1 MKKQDPKKQAQ
12 SLPCNFNTLTVI
24 ENKTY
29 LDIENIECMYVNDT
43 YFNVQVFVD
52 DKEFWLSFEAKELL
66 EVLNK
71 RTINELK
78 ENLIAIID
86 SL

>member
-12 SLPCNFNTLTVI
+12 FIPCNFNTLTTI
-24 ENKTY
+24 QNKTY
-29 LDIENIECMYVNDT
+29 LDIENIECMYINDT

-66 EVLNK
+66 EVINK
-71 RTINELK
+71 NNIDTLK
-78 ENLIAIID
+78 QNLIKKIEK
-86 SL
+86 L